1 MLDLFS
7 PFILSL
13 VVRIVGSLVVE
24 LLFCILDSRSNAR
37 VLFSFFLRYKI
48 LRRRII
54 WMTGQWINVKV
65 SRQTRPVVYRVYL
78 KLMNAQEDL
87 VVRDHKINVFIET

>member
-1 MLDLFS
+1 M
-7 PFILSL
+7 
-13 VVRIVGSLVVE
+13 
-24 LLFCILDSRSNAR
+24 
-37 VLFSFFLRYKI
+37 

-65 SRQTRPVVYRVYL
+65 SRLTRPLVYQVAL

-87 VVRDHKINVFIET
+87 VVGNRQIKGLLQEGRKLLFWPKVRNTYNLPSFRKIQ

>member
-1 MLDLFS
+1 MSLLIPLTS
-7 PFILSL
+7 IPPPPPPNIIILKVS
-13 VVRIVGSLVVE
+13 
-24 LLFCILDSRSNAR
+24 
-37 VLFSFFLRYKI
+37 SFLSRYKV

-65 SRQTRPVVYRVYL
+65 SRLTRPLVYQVAL

-87 VVRDHKINVFIET
+87 VVGNHHIKGLLQEGRKLLF